1 MTSQE
6 EMNERMKRNPHIVE
20 RVIAAF
26 ENDEW
31 VEVEIEEGD
40 PEKDPKLFLA
50 WLIEGM
56 KDDWENSA
64 WRSM

>member
-31 VEVEIEEGD
+31 VEVEIDSDEINDIYTE
-40 PEKDPKLFLA
+40 
-50 WLIEGM
+50 I
-56 KDDWENSA
+56 DDE
-64 WRSM
+64 